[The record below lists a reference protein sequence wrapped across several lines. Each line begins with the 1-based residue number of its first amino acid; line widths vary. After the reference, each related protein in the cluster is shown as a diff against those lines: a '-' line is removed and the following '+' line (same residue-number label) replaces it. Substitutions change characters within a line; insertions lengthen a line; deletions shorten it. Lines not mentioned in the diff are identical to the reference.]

1 MRSHRFGRWWRRSCS
16 TLRTAWASKR
26 VGGSQQLQKS
36 AHHAWKNVMAGN
48 IEMYLRQPLCAD
60 AGLLQIELVVAHRT
74 LQGTA
79 PLEIDGNKIMQL

>member
-1 MRSHRFGRWWRRSCS
+1 
-16 TLRTAWASKR
+16 
-26 VGGSQQLQKS
+26 
-36 AHHAWKNVMAGN
+36 MAGN

-79 PLEIDGNKIMQL
+79 PLEIENNKIMQL